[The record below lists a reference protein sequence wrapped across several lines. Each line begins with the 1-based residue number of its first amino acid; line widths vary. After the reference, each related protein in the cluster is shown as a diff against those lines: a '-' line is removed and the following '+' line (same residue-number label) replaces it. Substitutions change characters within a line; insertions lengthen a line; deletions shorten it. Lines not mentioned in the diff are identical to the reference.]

1 MTTESHPIDELKR
14 NGTQQTPESH
24 IHMPHD
30 KLSTV
35 LRTASILTF
44 PSRDLVLSPPTCSEH
59 MHERA
64 SGKMLKYQW

>member
-14 NGTQQTPESH
+14 NETQQTPKAH

-44 PSRDLVLSPPTCSEH
+44 PSCDLVLSP
-59 MHERA
+59 
-64 SGKMLKYQW
+64 